1 MRPTA
6 ANLNRKPV
14 QTGKTVGDIISR
26 RHALSLFE
34 NDHIKI
40 ILPMLQENDI
50 PAAGV
55 LDEHG
60 RLQGLLTER
69 GILRHI
75 FAYSCDRFIHG
86 SNMKKYL
93 DDMLVRDAMFYK
105 PETLRDD
112 MCIEEAA
119 SLMLKRGYRF
129 MPVVSRYDSSHFLG
143 IVGERELAAQ
153 LHECVEELKRSET
166 THKAILSYML
176 AEPYGRG
183 AEV

>member
-6 ANLNRKPV
+6 ANINRKPDK
-14 QTGKTVGDIISR
+14 TGKTVGEVISR
-26 RHALSLFE
+26 RNALSLFE
-34 NDHIKI
+34 NDHVKI

-60 RLQGLLTER
+60 RLGGLLTER

-93 DDMLVRDAMFYK
+93 DDMLVRDAMIHK
-105 PETLRDD
+105 PESVPDD
-112 MCIEEAA
+112 LSIEEAA
-119 SLMLKRGYRF
+119 SLMLRRGYRF

-143 IVGERELAAQ
+143 IVSERELAARLQ
-153 LHECVEELKRSET
+153 ECVEELKQSET